1 MLRPRLIIV
10 FLFVAV
16 CRLSAAPVLDV
27 LSTGTPPVIDG
38 VVDDAAWLDAGH
50 SDAFLQIYPGEGTDP
65 SQRTEFWVTYDANNI
80 YIAVRC
86 HDSGGLAGIRA
97 FSMQRDKVNGSDDMV
112 QIAIDTFNRQSDGY
126 YFGLTAAG
134 GRLDGLVQNKS
145 ERNDQWD
152 GLWHGE
158 VSRDEGGWSAEFAI
172 PTKSIAF
179 NPANSS
185 WSMLPAPSD
194 ANRRP
199 SVGPTTSVRATFFLC
214 PM

>member
-16 CRLSAAPVLDV
+16 CRLSAAPALDV

-38 VVDDAAWLDAGH
+38 VLDDAAWLDAGH

-134 GRLDGLVQNKS
+134 GRLGGLVQNKS